1 MGGNQKQ
8 LIMETMNRPQVKDM
22 TVGTIHKVLE
32 ITGLTGMI
40 MPPHHSTG
48 EVVRMVKQ
56 GEALIKMP
64 DTEYKIGLG
73 DVSIIPA
80 KKEHTLTVL
89 KELKALVIMPVES
102 EIQFI

>member
-1 MGGNQKQ
+1 
-8 LIMETMNRPQVKDM
+8 METMNRPQVKDM
-22 TVGTIHKVLE
+22 TVGTTHKVLE
-32 ITGLTGMI
+32 ITGLNGMI
-40 MPPHHSTG
+40 MPPHHSIG
-48 EVVRMVKQ
+48 EVVLMVKQ
-56 GEALIKMP
+56 GEVLIKMP
-64 DTEYKIGLG
+64 DAEYKIGQG